1 MLTKSGAF
9 QYENES
15 NEHTGQAF
23 SSSEYFFHQY
33 NW

>member
-15 NEHTGQAF
+15 NENIGQVF
-23 SSSEYFFHQY
+23 SSSDYFFHQY